1 MEQHCDMCAGPL
13 PWKPYRAVVV
23 SRGITCC
30 SLACVTRLRAAWA
43 PAPRYPARASLWVSA
58 VIAFLTLAALA

>member
-1 MEQHCDMCAGPL
+1 MSRHCDMCAGPL

-23 SRGITCC
+23 SQAVTCC
-30 SLACVTRLRAAWA
+30 SPACVMRLRAAWA

-58 VIAFLTLAALA
+58 AITILTLAALA

>member
-23 SRGITCC
+23 SHDVTCC
-30 SLACVTRLRAAWA
+30 SLACVAQLRVVWES
-43 PAPRYPARASLWVSA
+43 APRYPVRAA
-58 VIAFLTLAALA
+58 VCLCAAIVLLTLVTLA